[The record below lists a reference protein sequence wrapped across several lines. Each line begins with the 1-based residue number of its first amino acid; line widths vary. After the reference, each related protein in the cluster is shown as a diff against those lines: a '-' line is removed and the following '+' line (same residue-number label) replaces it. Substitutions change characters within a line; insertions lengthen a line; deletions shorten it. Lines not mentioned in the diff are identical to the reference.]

1 MDFAFSEE
9 ERSFRQEVEAFA
21 QTELPAD
28 WDDRALYWPAGYG
41 TMPNF
46 EEEFK
51 AFCDQFL
58 RKMGRRGW
66 LSIGWPVAYGGMN
79 SMMKHAIL
87 DDVLTYYRAPSG
99 EVSTIIGGH
108 TIAGVGSED
117 MKRKWLPKIAAGE
130 LRFWLGYSEPNA
142 GSDLSSIRTSA
153 VDNGDE
159 FIINGQKI
167 WSSAAHIADYAWL
180 LAKTD
185 PNASKHA
192 GATLMLVDNRSPG
205 ITIRPIEN
213 ICGIHSFNEVFF
225 DDVRVPKENIVGG
238 LNQGFYCV
246 MLALQYE
253 RIFVGAGAFRRV
265 LEELIQYVK
274 ENFGERISHRD
285 GAGIKSKLAEMATEI
300 EVLYGYYWRTAW
312 MMDQGL
318 VPELES
324 SVLKL
329 FATELSRTLASA
341 AMEILGLYGQLERG
355 SKWAPLRG
363 RISLG
368 YLDSVSGPIG
378 AGTSEVQRGIIATRG
393 LGLPRR

>member
-9 ERSFRQEVEAFA
+9 ELGFRREVEVFA
-21 QTELPAD
+21 REELPAD

-41 TMPNF
+41 TMSNF
-46 EEEFK
+46 EAEFK
-51 AFCDQFL
+51 PFCDQFM
-58 RKMGRRGW
+58 RKMGKRGW
-66 LSIGWPVAYGGMN
+66 LSIGWPVEYGGMH
-79 SMMKHAIL
+79 SMMKQAIL

-108 TIAGVGSED
+108 TIIGVGSDE
-117 MKRKWLPKIAAGE
+117 MKRKWLPRIAAGE
-130 LRFWLGYSEPNA
+130 VRFWLGYSEPNA
-142 GSDLSSIRTSA
+142 GSDLSSIKTSA
-153 VDNGDE
+153 VDRGDE
-159 FIINGQKI
+159 FVVNGQKI

-205 ITIRPIEN
+205 ITIRPIIN

-225 DDVRVPKENIVGG
+225 DDVRVPKENVVGG
-238 LNQGFYCV
+238 INQGFYCV

-253 RIFVGAGAFRRV
+253 RIFVGAGTFRRV

-274 ENFGERISHRD
+274 ENVGERIAPCDS
-285 GAGIKSKLAEMATEI
+285 GGIKRKLAELATEI

-318 VPELES
+318 IPEIES
-324 SVLKL
+324 SILKL
-329 FATELSRTLASA
+329 FATELSRTLAST
-341 AMEILGLYGQLERG
+341 AMDILGPYGPLERG
-355 SKWAPLRG
+355 SRWAPLKG

-368 YLDSVSGPIG
+368 YLDAVSGPIG